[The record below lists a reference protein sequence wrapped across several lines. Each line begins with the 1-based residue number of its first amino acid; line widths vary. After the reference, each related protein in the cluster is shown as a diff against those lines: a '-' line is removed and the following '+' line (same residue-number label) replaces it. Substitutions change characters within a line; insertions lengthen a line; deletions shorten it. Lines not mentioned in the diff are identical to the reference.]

1 MDDLAI
7 VVGNDILS
15 GTEPTG
21 ALVVLYGRS
30 DGLTAQNAQRWNSVD
45 LGLPKNGFGW
55 FPTDVNSS

>member
-15 GTEPTG
+15 GTELTG
-21 ALVVLYGRS
+21 ALVVLHGRS

-55 FPTDVNSS
+55 FPADVHSS